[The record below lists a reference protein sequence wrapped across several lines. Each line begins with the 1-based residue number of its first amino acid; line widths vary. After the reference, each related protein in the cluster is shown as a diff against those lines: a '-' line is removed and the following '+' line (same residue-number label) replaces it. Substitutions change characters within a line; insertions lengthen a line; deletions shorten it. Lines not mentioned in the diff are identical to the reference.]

1 MRVRLMSRVK
11 ISQNINSSKAKQQH
25 VEIIKLIY
33 HAKQLV
39 DTYVRSFNYKAIYTY
54 ITLL

>member
-1 MRVRLMSRVK
+1 MGVRLMSRVK

-39 DTYVRSFNYKAIYTY
+39 DTYVYVHPIIKLY
-54 ITLL
+54 IHI